1 MSRKAAENLTVDQD
15 RFVRMEANGYTTEE
29 IIREIFGLKRSD
41 DPKAYHAQE
50 SQLSRWRKHPKYEE
64 VWKDEVRKQ
73 DFRDYTNARKV
84 LRKSMNNEKDGW
96 LAMQSAVNVMNN
108 SGKRIYA
115 DEDSAV
121 TVRIEGM
128 PDLGTPDQD
137 E

>member
-1 MSRKAAENLTVDQD
+1 MAARQGPKAELTVQQDQ
-15 RFVRMEANGYTTEE
+15 FVRMEANGLSSPD
-29 IIREIFGLKRSD
+29 II
-41 DPKAYHAQE
+41 KALWNVSPGDETYHAYE
-50 SQLSRWRKHPKYEE
+50 CKLSRWRKHPKYEQ
-64 VWKDEVRKQ
+64 VWKEEVRKQ
-73 DFRDYTNARKV
+73 DYMDYTNARKV

-96 LAMQSAVNVMNN
+96 LAMQSAVNVMNS